1 MKWGTIKYEENT
13 FMTILKAAISQTGF
27 MLRKREAVCVFYVIF
42 IMVIYNFVDNVLR
55 FQGRDV
61 LSMYHPMKMLLLSYN
76 RTGYNASNTLMLI
89 QVYPFLVALAAG
101 FSLAKEYQLGIRT
114 YMVSRIGNN
123 AYQIS
128 KYIAVFFT
136 TMIVFT
142 VPFLLE
148 IILNCL
154 SFPMKAV
161 GDMEGVPVYY
171 SEEYAVCVNNY
182 QMKNLYLFS
191 PYLYAVVG
199 TLVFGAIS
207 GLIGVFTVAVSSLVR
222 VKYNVF
228 LFIPVYVVLNSPAIY
243 MGITGESLGGLD
255 SINWYDYLL
264 FFNEREKNVLF
275 FISGISF
282 LLIFLVFAGR
292 TYARKDCL

>member
-1 MKWGTIKYEENT
+1 
-13 FMTILKAAISQTGF
+13 MTILKAAISQMRF
-27 MLRKREAVCVFYVIF
+27 MLRKREAVCVFYVLF

-61 LSMYHPMKMLLLSYN
+61 LIMYHPMKMLLLSYN

-128 KYIAVFFT
+128 KYIAVFLT

-161 GDMEGVPVYY
+161 GDMGGVPVYY
-171 SEEYAVCVNNY
+171 SEEYAICVNNY

-199 TLVFGAIS
+199 TLVFGAVS
-207 GLIGVFTVAVSSLVR
+207 GLIGVFTAAMSSLVK

-228 LFIPVYVVLNSPAIY
+228 LFIPIYAIMNFPSIYV
-243 MGITGESLGGLD
+243 GITGRSLKGMV
-255 SINWYDYLL
+255 SIKWYDYLL
-264 FFNEREKNVLF
+264 FFNEEEKYIF
-275 FISGISF
+275 FFVFGILF
-282 LLIFLVFAGR
+282 LLIFSIWAGR
-292 TYARKDCL
+292 TGGRKDCL

>member
-1 MKWGTIKYEENT
+1 
-13 FMTILKAAISQTGF
+13 MTILKSAISQTGF
-27 MLRKREAVCVFYVIF
+27 MLRRREAVCVFYVLF
-42 IMVIYNFVDNVLR
+42 IMVIYNFVGNVLL

-61 LSMYHPMKMLLLSYN
+61 LIMYHPMKMLLLSYN
-76 RTGYNASNTLMLI
+76 RSNYNASNMLMLI
-89 QVYPFLVALAAG
+89 QLYPILVALAAG

-136 TMIVFT
+136 TMIIFT
-142 VPFLLE
+142 IPFMLE

-161 GDMEGVPVYY
+161 GDMSNLPVYY
-171 SEEYAVCVNNY
+171 NEEYTACVNNY
-182 QMKNLYLFS
+182 QMKNLYLYS

-199 TLVFGAIS
+199 TLIFGAVS
-207 GLIGVFTVAVSSLVR
+207 GLLGVFTAAVSSLVK

-228 LFIPVYVVLNSPAIY
+228 LFIPIY
-243 MGITGESLGGLD
+243 AVMNFPSIYIGITGRSLKGMV
-255 SINWYDYLL
+255 SIKWYDYLL
-264 FFNEREKNVLF
+264 FFNEEEKNIYIFVL
-275 FISGISF
+275 GILF
-282 LLIFLVFAGR
+282 LLIFSIWAGR
-292 TYARKDCL
+292 TGGRKDCL